1 MTARLD
7 YQPALQDLTAITTGA
22 PVRSGTWQD
31 AAQSL
36 NYTRAKG
43 GQLIAA
49 SQMDYTVTA
58 GTTATF
64 RYRVAPGLLSKGAIW
79 TIALKSPSALG
90 VDATVRVPSTA
101 TVAPPF
107 GTVAAHMASPTL
119 TYANAQ
125 SYYDTTIVATSY
137 TECELSFSVEAPA
150 SSAVVV
156 AWAACVE
163 GPRPYIALDATE
175 LGTDIQTLLVGQ
187 PIMATTAQSYS
198 SIASCAE
205 AAAVYDGRRR
215 SLFHWYNPT
224 GIATTSTTLALI
236 LPDIPALNRK
246 LFLGETERAIRFRV
260 YASAVTNTG
269 VFRLKTSTQTTDVT
283 ISTGAAAWYPS
294 TAGAA
299 ASLIIDSEDLSEATG
314 LQGGAYKLLTP
325 QSKINT
331 AGTCTIYGLSIF
343 EDPADCA

>member
-31 AAQSL
+31 VAQAL
-36 NYTRAKG
+36 NYVRAKG

-64 RYRVAPGLLSKGAIW
+64 RYRVAPGLLSKGAVW

-90 VDATVRVPSTA
+90 IDATVKVPA
-101 TVAPPF
+101 G
-107 GTVAAHMASPTL
+107 GTGITHMASPSL

-125 SYYDTTIVATSY
+125 SYYDTSTAATSY
-137 TECELSFSVEAPA
+137 TERELTFSVTAPA

-163 GPRPYIALDATE
+163 GPRPFIALDSTE
-175 LGTDIQTLLVGQ
+175 LGTDIQTLLTGQ

-198 SIASCAE
+198 SIASCAQ
-205 AAAVYDGRRR
+205 AAAIYDGRRR

-224 GIATTSTTLALI
+224 GIATTSTSLALI

-246 LFLGETERAIRFRV
+246 LFLGETQRAIRFRV

-283 ISTGAAAWYPS
+283 INTGAAAWYPS

-299 ASLIIDSEDLSEATG
+299 ASLIIDSEDLSQATG

-343 EDPADCA
+343 EDPADCV